1 MSLKNL
7 KSILSLLMLI
17 ALILVPAQM
26 ALAQDGDEPEATEEP
41 EEGDEVV
48 ALEVDETLGTEDNPI
63 ILLFIPSEDAQEV
76 ATSAEDLA
84 ALITE
89 ETDLVF
95 ETLVSS
101 DFAAAIEAMC
111 SGEAQIG
118 ALNTFGYILA
128 HQRGCADV
136 GVVSVRF
143 GSAYYAGQIITL
155 ADAGIESYEDL
166 AGTVFCRPDPL
177 STSGWIIP
185 SIALQANGVDLE
197 GMEIVDAG
205 GHDGVVTAV
214 YNGECDAGAT
224 FEDARSTVEETYPDV
239 MDKVVVIDVS
249 APIPN
254 DTLSYSPMLSED
266 ARTAITEALVAIAAD
281 EANLEL
287 LGAVY
292 DWSGLEPAEDAFFD
306 DFREQLD
313 AAGVDIEDLN

>member
-1 MSLKNL
+1 MSLKKL
-7 KSILSLLMLI
+7 KSVLIL
-17 ALILVPAQM
+17 LILVSLVIVPTQLV
-26 ALAQDGDEPEATEEP
+26 LAQDDDEDEEMV
-41 EEGDEVV
+41 EF
-48 ALEVDETLGTEDNPI
+48 EVDETLGTEDNPI

-76 ATSAEDLA
+76 ATSAEELA
-84 ALITE
+84 DLITE
-89 ETDLVF
+89 ESGLIF
-95 ETLVSS
+95 ETLVAT
-101 DFAAAIEAMC
+101 DYAAAIEAMC
-111 SGEAQIG
+111 SGEAHMG

-155 ADAGIESYEDL
+155 VDSGIEDYEDL

-185 SIALQANGVDLE
+185 SIALQANGVDIDD
-197 GMEIVDAG
+197 MEIVDAG

-214 YNGECDAGAT
+214 YNGECAAGAT
-224 FEDARSTVEETYPDV
+224 FEDARSTVEETYADV
-239 MDKVVVIDVS
+239 MDMVVVIDVS

-254 DTLSYSPMLSED
+254 DTLSYSPMLSEET
-266 ARTAITEALVAIAAD
+266 REAITEALIVIAED
-281 EANLEL
+281 EDNLEL

-292 DWSGLEPAEDAFFD
+292 DWSGLDAAEDAFFD

-313 AAGVDIEDLN
+313 AAGVDIEDLQ